1 MKLTPW
7 MLAVAAFLIIA
18 ALAVGFLFK
27 RLFAAEPQGIPEIA
41 TRNVPMALSDIEPGT
56 RIDASFL
63 GDGPVNEE
71 DLTRDTLISS
81 NGIIGR
87 VARNKIEFATPLKL
101 SDFYAFGEGPEIELA
116 PGNRLVSVDVGNST
130 GLVSGFVK
138 QGNYVDVLMTVER
151 PGNNAGQIDDSMT
164 LQLFDGV
171 KVFAVNGNQTLS
183 SASDDQNEVTL
194 ELTAPQQRI
203 MVLAKEKGQISL
215 TYNPDGPGNGG
226 LSIQTSKDDRVLLS
240 EILGLENPEEK
251 PKPFVTEH
259 YRNGSH
265 HNVYYDEDGRPVDGA
280 DFGGNGGFGGGSSS
294 GGTPLQGTGGGA
306 GWDATS
312 VDRPAAGQKNQQASS
327 ASGVKF

>member
-18 ALAVGFLFK
+18 AMAVGFLFK
-27 RLFAAEPQGIPEIA
+27 RLFAAEAQVIPEVV
-41 TRNVPMALSDIEPGT
+41 TRNIPMALSDILPGT

-63 GDGPVNEE
+63 GDGPVNEI

-87 VARNKIEFATPLKL
+87 VARTKIEFATPLKL
-101 SDFYAFGEGPEIELA
+101 SDFYPFGDGPEIELA
-116 PGNRLVSVDVGNST
+116 SGNRLVSVDVGNST

-151 PGNNAGQIDDSMT
+151 PGNNAGQVDDSMT

-171 KVFAVNGNQTLS
+171 KVFAVNGNQS
-183 SASDDQNEVTL
+183 SSSTNGAQNEVTL
-194 ELTAPQQRI
+194 ELTPKQQRV

-215 TYNPDGPGNGG
+215 SYNPDGPGNGG

-240 EILGLENPEEK
+240 EILGLEEPEK
-251 PKPFVTEH
+251 QPKPFVTEH
-259 YRNGSH
+259 YRNGRH
-265 HNVYYDEDGRPVDGA
+265 HNVYYDKDGRPVDGG
-280 DFGGNGGFGGGSSS
+280 DFGGNGGPGGDSSN
-294 GGTPLQGTGGGA
+294 GGAPLQGTGGGS
-306 GWDATS
+306 GWDSTS